1 MNTRTEQLTDM
12 ESVELSILS
21 EEPIQEPKQLSDLGW
36 MARIIKQNQK
46 QIALIKDYEAR
57 EIEKLSACV
66 NLKCEALQAES
77 DRLQTMAELLMKEN
91 DYCYENKHLRKYL
104 MPGTGV
110 FRFSVTRE
118 SVDTSQYD
126 DMHELDKE
134 ALQEQYTC
142 FSIKTTITPDKKKI
156 VTLLKEGGDVPDAFK
171 LKPKFEKFE
180 FKGE

>member
-91 DYCYENKHLRKYL
+91 DYCYENKHLRKCL
-104 MPGTGV
+104 ARV
-110 FRFSVTRE
+110 FSG
-118 SVDTSQYD
+118 S
-126 DMHELDKE
+126 
-134 ALQEQYTC
+134 A
-142 FSIKTTITPDKKKI
+142 
-156 VTLLKEGGDVPDAFK
+156 
-171 LKPKFEKFE
+171 
-180 FKGE
+180 